1 MIKQARTATRT
12 CLSLC
17 RTLDSDWTY
26 MWSLWFNVWRV
37 VVYARFAFPLFGRK
51 RICKPLP
58 KLELFW
64 WNNSLKD
71 LSLPLFS
78 LCLARSLAQGITN
91 FLSNNKL
98 NELTVMKSIFYV
110 CWPFLSSFSLLS
122 LPSIF
127 FLRLFSFGYAIYRVC
142 YYFVSTSTFDLN
154 LHLRPSH
161 VNDFLWDFHF
171 APFVLRRFLNS
182 PIMIFVFKHM
192 LFFSSPHPFFIHPA
206 PLSPTP
212 LTHPFPDPSTSYPD
226 HS

>member
-37 VVYARFAFPLFGRK
+37 VVYARFAFPLFERK
-51 RICKPLP
+51 RRCKPLP

-71 LSLPLFS
+71 LSLLSPS
-78 LCLARSLAQGITN
+78 LSRSLAQGITN

-110 CWPFLSSFSLLS
+110 CWPFLSFSLLS
-122 LPSIF
+122 SISSIF
-127 FLRLFSFGYAIYRVC
+127 FLRLFFFGYAIYRVC
-142 YYFVSTSTFDLN
+142 YYSF
-154 LHLRPSH
+154 RP
-161 VNDFLWDFHF
+161 L
-171 APFVLRRFLNS
+171 
-182 PIMIFVFKHM
+182 
-192 LFFSSPHPFFIHPA
+192 
-206 PLSPTP
+206 LSI
-212 LTHPFPDPSTSYPD
+212 
-226 HS
+226 